1 MKYLFLLALC
11 PLTAFAD
18 YDSQPPSEVRV
29 EEVYTPE
36 QRAQETLQLMEKCMR
51 QMIELR
57 RAHGAAA
64 ETQPAWQ
71 ETQKLW
77 QSLVRHAS
85 ADPDMHAEV
94 HAILEKDAVLQE
106 RMGKLQDELSEL
118 NRAAA
123 KD

>member
-11 PLTAFAD
+11 PLTALAD

-36 QRAQETLQLMEKCMR
+36 QRAQETLKLMEQSMQ

-64 ETQPAWQ
+64 KEQPAWQ
-71 ETQKLW
+71 EAEKLW
-77 QSLVRHAS
+77 QSLVKHAS
-85 ADPDMHAEV
+85 ADPDMHAAV
-94 HAILEKDAVLQE
+94 HAILEKDTALQE
-106 RMGKLQDELSEL
+106 RLKNMQSEL
-118 NRAAA
+118 NALNSAAEN
-123 KD
+123 D